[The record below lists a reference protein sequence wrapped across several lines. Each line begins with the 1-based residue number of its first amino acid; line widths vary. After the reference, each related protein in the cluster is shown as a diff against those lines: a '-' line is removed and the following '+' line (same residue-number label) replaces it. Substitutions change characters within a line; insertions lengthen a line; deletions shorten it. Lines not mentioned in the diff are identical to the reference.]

1 MGLQVELGGG
11 ELGPVGAPVGPP
23 ENHLGRSV
31 EERRSSGGF
40 WPTCAL
46 EVSED
51 LGKAGELRPD
61 LWGVVWENKGLEFGY
76 GVTV

>member
-1 MGLQVELGGG
+1 MAPGRREEAAGVSGLPGG
-11 ELGPVGAPVGPP
+11 
-23 ENHLGRSV
+23 
-31 EERRSSGGF
+31 
-40 WPTCAL
+40 AL

-51 LGKAGELRPD
+51 LGKGGELRPD